1 MTNDKMTNDKIIK
14 IDNRSDTMN
23 IDELTKRI
31 NFLYKKS
38 KEEGLTEE
46 EKIEQQELRQR
57 YIDNVKR
64 NFRSQLDTIKV
75 VEPGDQVREGDNKAK
90 MPYKH

>member
-1 MTNDKMTNDKIIK
+1 
-14 IDNRSDTMN
+14 MN
-23 IDELTKRI
+23 IDELTSRV

-46 EKIEQQELRQR
+46 EKVEQQQLRQK

-64 NFRSQLDTIKV
+64 NFRSQLDTIKK
-75 VEPGDQVREGDNKAK
+75 VEPNDCEDKKDNKSK
-90 MPYKH
+90 MPYKQ

>member
-1 MTNDKMTNDKIIK
+1 
-14 IDNRSDTMN
+14 MN
-23 IDELTKRI
+23 IDELTARV

-46 EKIEQQELRQR
+46 EKVEQQELRQR

-64 NFRSQLDTIKV
+64 NFRSQLDTIKK
-75 VEPGDQVREGDNKAK
+75 VEPNPSEDGKNNKSK
-90 MPYKH
+90 MSYKQ